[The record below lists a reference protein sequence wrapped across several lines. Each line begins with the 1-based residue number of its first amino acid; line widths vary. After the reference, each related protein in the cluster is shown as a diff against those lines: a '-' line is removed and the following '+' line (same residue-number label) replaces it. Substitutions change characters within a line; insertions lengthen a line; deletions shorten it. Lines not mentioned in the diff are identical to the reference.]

1 MYLQLDWLPELLGS
15 LPNEAVLG
23 SIGAIALAVITAYLR
38 GNSGTART
46 QYVRLESAL
55 RRLLARLTGSLQPTV
70 SETSRSDVESALR
83 DALGDDPQY
92 VFTDSTYA
100 ATDRSGLE
108 QISEQDI
115 LRFAPYRPEIYDCED
130 FAQLFSVSAELVYG
144 VSAIGVVYDWGA
156 GHAYNVVVS
165 DMGAV
170 RLYEPQ
176 EGVVLDVGD
185 TLELGEVETSEITYD
200 PENALIVF

>member
-1 MYLQLDWLPELLGS
+1 MSRDKVS
-15 LPNEAVLG
+15 
-23 SIGAIALAVITAYLR
+23 
-38 GNSGTART
+38 
-46 QYVRLESAL
+46 SAL
-55 RRLLARLTGSLQPTV
+55 KG
-70 SETSRSDVESALR
+70 
-83 DALGDDPQY
+83 ALGDDPKY

-100 ATDRSGLE
+100 ATDRSGLD
-108 QISEQDI
+108 QMSEQDI
-115 LRFAPYRPEIYDCED
+115 LQFAPYRPEIYDCED

-176 EGVVLDVGD
+176 EAEILEVGD
-185 TLELGEVETSEITYD
+185 TLALGEVDTTEVTYD
-200 PENALIVF
+200 PENALVVF